1 MFVKNLRKEVLSV
14 IHFLKQEQKREKRS
28 EVMGGVV

>member
-28 EVMGGVV
+28 AGMGGAG

>member
-14 IHFLKQEQKREKRS
+14 IHFLKQE
-28 EVMGGVV
+28 